1 MGKKRI
7 SGAVVS
13 VFFIALALFSGMSI
27 YIEHGRQAR
36 EDEQLRYIA
45 SNVSAQVY
53 EVLSVQMGKAKTLE
67 AFVVQNNGSTEGFEK
82 VARLLAAEHGVRNV
96 LLAPGGVVTHVY
108 PIKGNEN
115 VIGHDLTGENA
126 GDKEAQAAIERGAMI
141 MAGPFDLVQGGMGIA
156 GRLPV
161 YLNGSFWGLVS
172 VTLNHPELFEG
183 LRSVENLHTQGFAC
197 RVWRVNPDTGEEQ
210 TILSSGS
217 GVLSRVYEYEFPIFN
232 TEWYISVYPE
242 KPWYAQMSVIL
253 SAVLSLVLS
262 VSAAAGAGAYFTIRR
277 MEREAAKSRIAAL
290 QKQLEYDRINILLTQ
305 ISSHFFYHTLNSIQ
319 ALIVFNP
326 EAAYRMT
333 EDFSRYLRFKV
344 DSISAKGG
352 LVPFREEMRSV
363 RAYAEI
369 NKIQLDGRLT
379 MEYDVFDAD
388 FLIPVLTIQPIVE
401 NAILHGIKPKVGGGT
416 VRVEL
421 HRCEGCYEVRV
432 CDDGVGFTPDNETTN
447 QSVGITNIKTRMSR
461 YPGCTIEIKSEKGI
475 GTSVLLRYSD
485 SLGKEDA

>member
-1 MGKKRI
+1 MEKKRA
-7 SGAVVS
+7 SGAVVA
-13 VFFIALALFSGMSI
+13 VFFLAFALFSGMSV

-45 SNVSAQVY
+45 STVSAQVY

-67 AFVVQNNGSTEGFEK
+67 AFVVQNNGGTEGFEK
-82 VARLLAAEHGVRNV
+82 VARLLAADRVVRNV
-96 LLAPGGVVTHVY
+96 LLAPGGIVTDAY
-108 PIKGNEN
+108 PLKGNES
-115 VIGHDLTGENA
+115 VIGHDLTGAAA
-126 GDKEAQAAIERGAMI
+126 GDKEAQTAIERGAMI
-141 MAGPFDLVQGGMGIA
+141 MAGPFSLVQGGMGIA

-172 VTLNHPELFEG
+172 VTLNYPELFEG
-183 LRSVENLHTQGFAC
+183 MSSVENLHAQGFAC
-197 RVWRVNPDTGEEQ
+197 RLWRLNPDTGEEQ

-217 GVLSRVYEYEFPIFN
+217 GVLSRGFEQAFSIFN
-232 TEWYISVYPE
+232 TVWHVSVYPE
-242 KPWYAQMSVIL
+242 KPWYTRASVIL
-253 SAVLSLVLS
+253 SAALSLALS
-262 VSAAAGAGAYFTIRR
+262 VSAAAGAGAYTTIRR
-277 MEREAAKSRIAAL
+277 MEREAAETHIAAL

-326 EAAYRMT
+326 DAAYRMT
-333 EDFSRYLRFKV
+333 EDFSRFLRFKV
-344 DSISAKGG
+344 DSVSAKDG

-369 NKIQLDGRLT
+369 NRIQLDGRLT

-388 FLIPVLTIQPIVE
+388 FLIPVLTVQPIVE
-401 NAILHGIKPKVGGGT
+401 NAIIHGIKPKVGGGT

-421 HRCEGCYEVRV
+421 KRGEGCYEVRV
-432 CDDGVGFTPDNETTN
+432 SDDGVGYTPDHEAAG
-447 QSVGITNIKTRMSR
+447 QSVGISNIRTRMSR
-461 YPGCTIEIKSEKGI
+461 YPGCTIEIESGPGF

-485 SLGKEDA
+485 SLGKEGA

>member
-1 MGKKRI
+1 M
-7 SGAVVS
+7 S
-13 VFFIALALFSGMSI
+13 V

-36 EDEQLRYIA
+36 EDEQLRYMA
-45 SNVSAQVY
+45 STVSAQVY

-82 VARLLAAEHGVRNV
+82 VARLLAAERGVRNV
-96 LLAPGGVVTHVY
+96 LLAPGGIVTHVY
-108 PIKGNEN
+108 PIKGNES
-115 VIGHDLTGENA
+115 VVGHDLTGENA

-161 YLNGSFWGLVS
+161 YLEGSFWGLVS

-183 LRSVENLHTQGFAC
+183 LSSIKNLHAQGFAC
-197 RVWRVNPDTGEEQ
+197 KLWRVNPDTGEEQ
-210 TILSSGS
+210 TILSSGN
-217 GVLSRVYEYEFPIFN
+217 GVLSRVYEYAFPIFN
-232 TEWYISVYPE
+232 TEWVISVYPE
-242 KPWYAQMSVIL
+242 KPWYTNMSVIL
-253 SAVLSLVLS
+253 SAGLSLVLS
-262 VSAAAGAGAYFTIRR
+262 VSAAAGADAYSTIRR

-379 MEYDVFDAD
+379 MEYEVFDAD

-421 HRCEGCYEVRV
+421 HRAEGCYEVRV
-432 CDDGVGFTPDNETTN
+432 CDDGVGYTPDNETTN
-447 QSVGITNIKTRMSR
+447 QSVGISNIRTRMNR